1 MKTNS
6 CGHLNYAWMSFSDAY
21 GINKSFS
28 VNMEKFSC
36 ILRRKPVPDLR
47 KALLKQVLD
56 WLPARGC
63 SITSHGERH
72 GTINLGVTDTAR
84 EIPQNKISA
93 PQLHRNS
100 SETVFSQSHRW
111 WHENRQQEPG
121 WFSEQSW
128 GWLWKH
134 RYHQGW
140 AQQSNRELSCFLQV
154 HVKLSTSQ
162 TPGTVHMSISHA
174 VQEGSLIP

>member
-1 MKTNS
+1 
-6 CGHLNYAWMSFSDAY
+6 MSFSDAY

-28 VNMEKFSC
+28 INMEKFSC
-36 ILRRKPVPDLR
+36 ILSRKPMPDLR

-56 WLPARGC
+56 WLPACGC

-72 GTINLGVTDTAR
+72 GTVKLGVIDTAR
-84 EIPQNKISA
+84 EILQNKISA

-100 SETVFSQSHRW
+100 SETVFRQSHRW
-111 WHENRQQEPG
+111 WHENRQQQPG

-128 GWLWKH
+128 GWFWK
-134 RYHQGW
+134 RYHHGW
-140 AQQSNRELSCFLQV
+140 VQQSNGELSSFLQV
-154 HVKLSTSQ
+154 HVKLPTSQ
-162 TPGTVHMSISHA
+162 ALGTVDMSISHA